1 MNQFK
6 NRLKSV
12 LFIAICSPQFAC
24 FLVGGGSSG
33 DSSAGLLF
41 ALLGVGGASVTTE
54 EAPNNGPKPLAIEVR
69 QNGSLISSGGE
80 YDFGGRVNNTNG
92 PDVVFVV
99 KNTGTE
105 ALTFSGSVVQDPS
118 ADFLVTQD
126 SITSLAVGAEHEVN
140 VSFQPKS
147 LGLRSSTL
155 RINGPSNTSAY
166 SISVYGNS
174 TATTEPEIRITQASN
189 LNSGSSYSFGNVQ
202 EATLGTAISFT
213 IHNVGSAALTFPGGS
228 GALTLAG
235 TNASEFT
242 IVGGFDG
249 GSLAAGATRNF
260 SLRFNPNDTGS
271 LSNTVKTATLTLVNN
286 DSDEGNFQIT
296 LNGTATPRPQ
306 PEISVT
312 QNGNPIA
319 SGATY
324 NFGSRQEFT
333 TSPNITFTIRN
344 EGNANLTL
352 TNNPNFLFKSG
363 TNGADFTITQPNLP
377 SGILAPNETTTF
389 TVSFT
394 PSSVA
399 SGTSKVGS
407 IAIANNDF
415 NESPYTIL
423 LAGTST
429 PTPVPDIN
437 IKQLSTNYLT
447 GATFTYPDTTE
458 NTTGNLVIFSIENLG
473 QATLNLTGTP
483 RIAITGTNASDFAL
497 SAFSTSSVA
506 AGSFTTFSVRFN
518 PSLASGGNPKTA
530 TLSIPSND
538 PDEPTYTLI
547 LSGTSLPRIPDIHLT
562 STDSTPVDFP
572 DGSSF
577 NFGTS
582 KLGVEVTKDFRIR
595 NLGNKILTLTGSP
608 RVSITGTDPTHFFLV
623 SQPSATVATSSSSTI
638 TVYYTPLAEGASSAS
653 LVIAS
658 DDPDEPTY
666 TINLSGTG
674 VANTAP
680 CFSISNFT
688 ASLPNSASNFYGT
701 GKTLFYSNFINIDIG
716 KQNPSAIIH
725 IDQNHIYQDPD
736 TDYRPL
742 LFYWYNP
749 SGSASVNFRGN
760 PGVTSTTTMV
770 PIGSNSSFYSNSTV
784 WGNSSTFN
792 FFPSNNNNTF
802 RYDVNAPAT
811 SPSMSVN
818 QVRSCSQATYQE
830 SFFSIASG
838 GGSSNGLSHI
848 WNTRKK
854 MRVNLIFVDGTYS
867 QQTVAGLQTA
877 VDRMK
882 TIYAQDTVKV
892 DLEFTATVLS
902 NSEYLTIAELSD
914 DTASV
919 TSSLSKLYKNTGS
932 VQDANSLNIYIT
944 KDESQVGGVLG
955 ISSGIPGLPGIT
967 GTKKA
972 GMVVFLEAHRSSGSV
987 GDVLSSGDQ
996 IFLGDTMAHEAGH
1009 FLGLY
1014 HLVESSGLNSANN
1027 SSVKFNQDP
1036 LLETPVCFSSRDTNS
1051 NGRVDISECL
1061 GTGSTNSGALNLMFW
1076 AGDGA
1081 TSQTQLTGEQ
1091 GWIIRRNPLAY

>member
-6 NRLKSV
+6 NRLKSF
-12 LFIAICSPQFAC
+12 LLISICSLQSAC

-41 ALLGVGGASVTTE
+41 ALLGVGGASVTAE
-54 EAPNNGPKPLAIEVR
+54 EAPNNGPKPLAVEVR
-69 QNGSLISSGGE
+69 QNGSLIPSGGE

-92 PDVVFVV
+92 PNVDFVI

-105 ALTFSGSVVQDPS
+105 TLTFSQSVVQDPS
-118 ADFLVTQD
+118 ADFLVTQT
-126 SITSLAVGAEHEVN
+126 SITSLAVGAEHTVS

-166 SISVYGNS
+166 SISVFGNS
-174 TATTEPEIRITQASN
+174 TATAEPEIRITQVSN

-202 EATLGTAISFT
+202 EATLGTAVSFT
-213 IHNVGSAALTFPGGS
+213 IHNLGSAALTFPGGFA
-228 GALTLAG
+228 ALTLAG
-235 TNASEFT
+235 INASEFT

-249 GSLAAGATRNF
+249 SSLAAGATRNF
-260 SLRFNPNDTGS
+260 SLRFNPTDTGS
-271 LSNTVKTATLTLVNN
+271 LSSISKNAILTLVNN
-286 DSDEGNFQIT
+286 DTDEGSFQINLT
-296 LNGTATPRPQ
+296 GTATPRPQ

-389 TVSFT
+389 TISFT

-399 SGTSKVGS
+399 SGASKVGS

-415 NESPYTIL
+415 NESTYTIL

-437 IKQLSTNYLT
+437 IRQLSTNYLT
-447 GATFTYPDTTE
+447 GSTFTYPDTTE
-458 NTTGNLVIFSIENLG
+458 NTTGTLLTFTIENLG

-506 AGSFTTFSVRFN
+506 VGSFTTFSVRFN

-547 LSGTSLPRIPDIHLT
+547 LSGTSLPTIPDIHLT
-562 STDSTPVDFP
+562 NTSVFP
-572 DGSSF
+572 DQDLLDGSSYD
-577 NFGTS
+577 FGT
-582 KLGVEVTKDFRIR
+582 KPLGVMGTFSLKIS
-595 NLGNKILTLTGSP
+595 NLGNKNLTLTGSP
-608 RVSITGTDPTHFFLV
+608 QISFTGPNASNFFVL
-623 SQPSATVATSSSSTI
+623 SQPGSTI
-638 TVYYTPLAEGASSAS
+638 TTSTPSTPLVYFVPLTEGVSNAD

-658 DDPDEPTY
+658 DDPDEPNY
-666 TINLSGTG
+666 TIHLTG
-674 VANTAP
+674 SSFVNTSP
-680 CFSISNFT
+680 CFDVSNFT
-688 ASLPNSASNFYGT
+688 PSVPNTVANFYGS
-701 GKTLFYSNFINIDIG
+701 GKTLYYSNQINISLG
-716 KQNPSAIIH
+716 GQYPSAIIH
-725 IDQNHIYQDPD
+725 MDQNHSFLSPE
-736 TDYRPL
+736 TDYRPIL
-742 LFYWYNP
+742 AYWYN
-749 SGSASVNFRGN
+749 SGTPNPIAFRGN
-760 PGVTSTTTMV
+760 DGITSTTSMV
-770 PIGSNSSFYSNSTV
+770 PMGKVNSFYASSSLWGTPATFNYNPGINSTYK
-784 WGNSSTFN
+784 
-792 FFPSNNNNTF
+792 
-802 RYDVNAPAT
+802 YDVNVPAN
-811 SPSMSVN
+811 SPSVSVN
-818 QVRSCSQATYQE
+818 QVRNCNELTYQE
-830 SFFSIASG
+830 RFFNPSSG
-838 GGSSNGLSHI
+838 TSNTNGLSQV

-882 TIYAQDTVKV
+882 TIYAQNTVKV

-914 DTASV
+914 DTAHV

-987 GDVLSSGDQ
+987 GDVLSYGDQ

-1014 HLVESSGLNSANN
+1014 HLVERAGLSGTTSSLR
-1027 SSVKFNQDP
+1027 FNQDT
-1036 LLETPVCFSSRDTNS
+1036 LIDTPTCASSRDTNS

-1061 GTGSTNSGALNLMFW
+1061 GTGFTNSGALNLMFW

-1081 TSQTQLTGEQ
+1081 TPQTQLTGEQ
-1091 GWIIRRNPLAY
+1091 GWIIRGNPLAY